1 MADNI
6 TAVVTGGTRGIGRAV
21 AAEFAR
27 RGVRVVVVARDP
39 ERAERT
45 VAELGG
51 GAELVTGDLSLLSDV
66 RAVAD
71 RLLERC
77 DRIDVLVHNAGVWP
91 TRAVRTADAL
101 EESFTVNHL
110 APFLLNHLLEER
122 LVADRTR
129 IVQLTAGLYARGR
142 LDLRRT
148 PTGADFHRVRT
159 YATTKLANLL
169 TVPLFARRWEGT
181 GIRIDAIHPG
191 VANTSL
197 GDSGGRSLRGL
208 VLKGIKR
215 AWAPPEI
222 AALPVVRL
230 TFAPADGPSG
240 RYFDCERPVDLAS
253 VATDEGLAQLVWEQA
268 VDLTGLGPSAA
279 PPPLPDP
286 DAPLTPPEDPGPEE

>member
-21 AAEFAR
+21 AGEFAR
-27 RGVRVVVVARDP
+27 RGVRVVVVARNRD
-39 ERAERT
+39 AGERT
-45 VAELGG
+45 VTELGG

-66 RAVAD
+66 HAVAD
-71 RLLERC
+71 HLREHC

-91 TRAVRTADAL
+91 TRLVRTEDKL

-122 LVADRTR
+122 LKADRTR
-129 IVQLTAGLYARGR
+129 VVQLTAGLYARGR

-197 GDSGGRSLRGL
+197 GDGGRGLRGL

-240 RYFDCERPVDLAS
+240 RYFDCERPVDLDPI
-253 VATDEGLAQLVWEQA
+253 ATDESLAQLVWEQA
-268 VDLTGLGPSAA
+268 VDLTGLGPEAA

-286 DAPLTPPEDPGPEE
+286 TAPLTPAPEESEE

>member
-27 RGVRVVVVARDP
+27 RGVRVVVVARDR
-39 ERAERT
+39 ERGEQA
-45 VAELGG
+45 VAELGN

-91 TRAVRTADAL
+91 TRLVRTADKL

-129 IVQLTAGLYARGR
+129 IVQLTAGLYAKGQ

-148 PTGADFHRVRT
+148 PIGADFHRVRT

-169 TVPLFARRWEGT
+169 TVPLFARRWEDT

-191 VANTSL
+191 VVNTAL
-197 GDSGGRSLRGL
+197 GAGGGLRGL

-240 RYFDCERPVDLAS
+240 RYFDCERPVDLAP
-253 VATDEGLAQLVWEQA
+253 VATDEGLAQVVWEQA
-268 VDLTGLGPSAA
+268 VDLTDLGPSAA

-286 DAPLTPPEDPGPEE
+286 VAPVTPPEAPEHEE

>member
-27 RGVRVVVVARDP
+27 RGVRVVVVARNR
-39 ERAERT
+39 EAGERT

-51 GAELVTGDLSLLSDV
+51 GADLVTGDLSLLSDV
-66 RAVAD
+66 RAVAT

-91 TRAVRTADAL
+91 TRLVRTADKL

-129 IVQLTAGLYARGR
+129 IVQLTAGLYAKGQ

-148 PTGADFHRVRT
+148 PTGADFHRIRT

-169 TVPLFARRWEGT
+169 TVPLFARRWEET

-191 VANTSL
+191 VTNTGL
-197 GDSGGRSLRGL
+197 GDRGGVRGL
-208 VLKGIKR
+208 VLKGVKR

-240 RYFDCERPVDLAS
+240 RYFDCERPVDLDP
-253 VATDEGLAQLVWEQA
+253 VATDEGLAQVVWEQA
-268 VDLTGLGPSAA
+268 VDLTDLGPSAA

-286 DAPLTPPEDPGPEE
+286 GEPLTPADPEE